1 MNFIRKCFWLI
12 YRILCEQIYL
22 FDGKSME
29 VSVSLPKSKWNLTWI
44 SLMKNIEIL
53 MHLVIETLRKITYHF
68 RMPNLWL
75 MIGLWKQVWITWL
88 WLLKHYCYCIHK
100 RKKLSN
106 YIIKINPRP
115 DIFDRRI
122 KTFLFLSWKIN
133 IACVYIGIYSH

>member
-1 MNFIRKCFWLI
+1 
-12 YRILCEQIYL
+12 
-22 FDGKSME
+22 ME

-44 SLMKNIEIL
+44 SLIKNIEIL

-100 RKKLSN
+100 RKTLSN

-115 DIFDRRI
+115 DTCHEKLILHVFILVSIAIQKDIRPSFDSCGYQY
-122 KTFLFLSWKIN
+122 KTCNVRL
-133 IACVYIGIYSH
+133 H

>member
-1 MNFIRKCFWLI
+1 
-12 YRILCEQIYL
+12 
-22 FDGKSME
+22 ME

-44 SLMKNIEIL
+44 SLIKNIEIL

-122 KTFLFLSWKIN
+122 KTLLFLSWKIN
-133 IACVYIGIYSH
+133 IACVYIGIYSHSKGYAAIFWQLWVSI

>member
-1 MNFIRKCFWLI
+1 MFLANIQYYVNKSI
-12 YRILCEQIYL
+12 Y
-22 FDGKSME
+22 SMD

-44 SLMKNIEIL
+44 SLIKNIEIL

-75 MIGLWKQVWITWL
+75 MIGLWKQFWITWL

-106 YIIKINPRP
+106 YIIKINP
-115 DIFDRRI
+115 DIFDCRI
-122 KTFLFLSWKIN
+122 KTLLFLSWKIN
-133 IACVYIGIYSH
+133 IACVYIGIYSR